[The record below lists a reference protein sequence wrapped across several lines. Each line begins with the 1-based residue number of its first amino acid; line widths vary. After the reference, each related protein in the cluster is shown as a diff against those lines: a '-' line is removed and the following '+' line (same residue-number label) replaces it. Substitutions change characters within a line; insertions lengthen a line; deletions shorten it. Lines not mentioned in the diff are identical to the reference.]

1 MLVKI
6 GYDGTYYSEEKII
19 NEFMFFNDPVATFDT
34 FEDLEE
40 FLQNVELNDGIK
52 LIVLRRETSN
62 EINIYRHKD

>member
-1 MLVKI
+1 MQVKFE
-6 GYDGTYYSEEKII
+6 YEEPVII
-19 NEFMFFNDPVATFDT
+19 NDGCIYLHFPIATFET

-40 FLQNVELNDGIK
+40 FLQNVELNDGYK